1 MSTQRR
7 HKPLRPDIHPLTP
20 TIPELPETTAPK
32 STGQK
37 LAQLHR
43 TLEVERKR
51 NAKTVNVLT
60 RYIGLLEHVVTSQR
74 EAFEQLENPL
84 IPGQSTRK
92 N

>member
-1 MSTQRR
+1 MNDRR
-7 HKPLRPDIHPLTP
+7 NKRLVPDLAPIT
-20 TIPELPETTAPK
+20 PELPATPK

-37 LAQLHR
+37 LAILHR

-60 RYIGLLEHVVTSQR
+60 RYIGLLEHVITSQR
-74 EAFEQLENPL
+74 EAFEQLEKPL
-84 IPGQSTRK
+84 IPMQSTRK